1 MDPGDVLATLAGVNL
16 SLVAL
21 AFVVG
26 LIYVCRAVRLRVL
39 LRGAGG
45 ADVSIRGLTAAS
57 ARDPRQPRAA
67 GEGQEASLVLHL
79 SRVGVRAEHGLIGL
93 VVSRLLDLS
102 TLLFVLGVACSAM
115 AVAEDHRQLPW
126 LQSLGLFA
134 LAAASVLGVVI
145 LRGEHLVRPGAGSG
159 SGLAPHPRG
168 ALGPVPRPRRGRAPG
183 PPRRS
188 ILTAALLSLPVW
200 ACVLGVYAALG
211 TGVGLE
217 GLAAAD
223 LLFGAS
229 LPLEARA
236 DQRLPGLRD
245 ARHGLGLGF
254 AAWASPGPRGRHGL
268 AFHALYIVGV
278 GILGAVGHA
287 QLRPGALRATFT
299 GQAHLWV
306 PGPCPSPCPRTSK
319 WVTPAAGGESLWL
332 PAIGPVDRHRD
343 VAAASPRPTWAWIW
357 FAEQNP

>member
-1 MDPGDVLATLAGVNL
+1 MKVLLSLAVALTALALLLAWGGVDPGDVLATLAGANL

-21 AFVVG
+21 AFVVQG

-57 ARDPRQPRAA
+57 AAWILDSHVLPAKV
-67 GEGQEASLVLHL
+67 GEASLVLHL

-145 LRGEHLVRPGAGSG
+145 LRGEHLVRAGR
-159 SGLAPHPRG
+159 GLAVRVLPRTLG
-168 ALGPVPRPRRGRAPG
+168 ERSGRFLARVEDALRVL
-183 PPRRS
+183 PRRS

-229 LPLEARA
+229 LAV
-236 DQRLPGLRD
+236 
-245 ARHGLGLGF
+245 LGSLVPINGFLGFGMLDMGWAWGF
-254 AAWASPGPRGRHGL
+254 AAVGVPESHAVATGL

-287 QLRPGALRATFT
+287 QLLSRKR
-299 GQAHLWV
+299 
-306 PGPCPSPCPRTSK
+306 
-319 WVTPAAGGESLWL
+319 
-332 PAIGPVDRHRD
+332 
-343 VAAASPRPTWAWIW
+343 
-357 FAEQNP
+357 

>member
-1 MDPGDVLATLAGVNL
+1 VKVLLSLAVALIALALLFAWGGVDPGDVLATLAEADL
-16 SLVAL
+16 RLVAL
-21 AFVVG
+21 AFVVQG
-26 LIYVCRAVRLRVL
+26 LIYVFRAVRLRVL

-57 ARDPRQPRAA
+57 AAWILDSHVLPAKV
-67 GEGQEASLVLHL
+67 GEASLVLHL

-115 AVAEDHRQLPW
+115 AVAGDHPQLPW

-145 LRGEHLVRPGAGSG
+145 LRGEHLVRAGRGIAVRVLPRTLGERSG
-159 SGLAPHPRG
+159 RFLTRVED
-168 ALGPVPRPRRGRAPG
+168 ALRVLPRRAV
-183 PPRRS
+183 
-188 ILTAALLSLPVW
+188 LTAALLSLPVW
-200 ACVLGVYAALG
+200 TCVLGVYAALG
-211 TGVGLE
+211 MGVGLE

-229 LPLEARA
+229 LAV
-236 DQRLPGLRD
+236 
-245 ARHGLGLGF
+245 LGSLVPINGFLGFGMLDMGWAWGF
-254 AAWASPGPRGRHGL
+254 AAVGVPESHAVATGL

-287 QLRPGALRATFT
+287 QLLSWKR
-299 GQAHLWV
+299 
-306 PGPCPSPCPRTSK
+306 
-319 WVTPAAGGESLWL
+319 
-332 PAIGPVDRHRD
+332 
-343 VAAASPRPTWAWIW
+343 
-357 FAEQNP
+357 